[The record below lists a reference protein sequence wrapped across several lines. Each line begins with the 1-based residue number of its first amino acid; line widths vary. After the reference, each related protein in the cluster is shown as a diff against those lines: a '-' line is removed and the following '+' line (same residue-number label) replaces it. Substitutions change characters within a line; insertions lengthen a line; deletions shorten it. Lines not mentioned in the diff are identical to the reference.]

1 MKRKDK
7 KETDYFE
14 YFRRS
19 AEYASKA
26 ATLLDEIFRTYN
38 KDNFRQRVDQMHE
51 LEHEADA
58 NRHGMVEQLA
68 KEFIPPIERED
79 ILSLAQEMDN
89 VVDAIDDVVL
99 RVYMFD
105 VNAIRPEA
113 LQFTELIIRCCSA
126 LQAAV
131 TEFRNF
137 KSSKT
142 LKEKLIKV
150 NTLESEGDAL
160 HSESV
165 RRLFIEHS
173 DPMETLIWMKIYDGC
188 EDCLD
193 ACEDAVDIIESVIMA
208 NS

>member
-58 NRHGMVEQLA
+58 NRHGMIEQLV

-79 ILSLAQEMDN
+79 IVSLAQELDN

-105 VNAIRPEA
+105 VETIRPEA

-126 LQAAV
+126 LQEAV

-142 LKEKLIKV
+142 LKEKLIRV

-165 RRLFIEHS
+165 RRLFIEHT
-173 DPMETLIWMKIYDGC
+173 DPMEILIWMKIFDDC

>member
-1 MKRKDK
+1 MKRNNKKD
-7 KETDYFE
+7 TDYFE

-26 ATLLDEIFRTYN
+26 AALLDEIIRTYN
-38 KDNFRQRVDQMHE
+38 KASFREKVDMMHD

-58 NRHGMVEQLA
+58 NRHSMIEQLA

-79 ILSLAQEMDN
+79 IVSLAQELDN
-89 VVDAIDDVVL
+89 VVDSIDDVVQ

-105 VNAIRPEA
+105 IETIRPEA
-113 LQFTELIIRCCSA
+113 IQFTELIIRCCSA
-126 LQAAV
+126 LEEAV

-142 LKEKLIKV
+142 LKEKLIRV

-165 RRLFIEHS
+165 RKLFIEHS
-173 DPMETLIWMKIYDGC
+173 DPRETLIWMKIYDGC